1 MKNPLLETLNQ
12 PKSIPTNN
20 PMLPQIKQLWNV
32 VNSASN
38 PQLALN
44 QMAQNNPA
52 LANVLAVTRGKDPQ
66 QVFYQLCKQNNI
78 DPNTVLSNLR

>member
-1 MKNPLLETLNQ
+1 M
-12 PKSIPTNN
+12 I
-20 PMLPQIKQLWNV
+20 
-32 VNSASN
+32 NSAAN

-52 LANVLAVTRGKDPQ
+52 LSNILAMTKGKDPQ

-78 DPNTVLSNLR
+78 DPNTILSNLR

>member
-1 MKNPLLETLNQ
+1 M
-12 PKSIPTNN
+12 IA
-20 PMLPQIKQLWNV
+20 QIKQLWNTI
-32 VNSASN
+32 NTAAN

-52 LANVLAVTRGKDPQ
+52 LSNILAMTKGKDPQ

-78 DPNTVLSNLR
+78 DPNTILSNLR